1 MVQQQAQLSDSVIA
15 CFAGDML
22 DSEFFCLCL
31 GFLLLPSGYFT
42 IATAVVTETCSA
54 YVTCVCV
61 VVCVC
66 VGTSIYMSVGTC
78 VRAFMYVTY
87 VCVFICNE
95 HLTLYWSLTGQ

>member
-1 MVQQQAQLSDSVIA
+1 MVQQQTQLSDSVIA

-61 VVCVC
+61 CVYGVVCVLGGGGVQVYIC
-66 VGTSIYMSVGTC
+66 LWGHVY
-78 VRAFMYVTY
+78 VRSCM
-87 VCVFICNE
+87 
-95 HLTLYWSLTGQ
+95 